1 MNRGIVSG
9 RYAKALFMHAEKH
22 GKELEVYRE
31 TKWLSRCMVLYPQIK
46 RILTNPIVPAS
57 KKLKMLERLYISPP
71 SAEFRN
77 FLRLVL
83 EKKREELLQTMCFV
97 YKEYYREAKQILQV
111 DLVTATDVAEETKA
125 GITEKMEKFTN
136 KNIRLTTSVDPEILG
151 GYVLY
156 WDTYRWDAS
165 VASRMRS
172 VERKIK
178 ETLNNI

>member
-1 MNRGIVSG
+1 MNKGIVSG

-22 GKELEVYRE
+22 GKEFDVYRE
-31 TKWLSRCMVLYPQIK
+31 TQWLLQCMALYPQIK

-57 KKLKMLERLYISPP
+57 KKLEMLERLYISPL
-71 SAEFRN
+71 SEQLHD

-83 EKKREELLQTMCFV
+83 ENKREDLLQTMCFV
-97 YKEYYREAKQILQV
+97 YKENYREAKQILNV
-111 DLVTATDVAEETKA
+111 DLVTATEVAEETKT
-125 GITEKMEKFTN
+125 GLTEKMEKLTN
-136 KNIRLTTSVDPEILG
+136 KNILLTTTVDPDILG

-165 VASRMRS
+165 VALRMRS
-172 VERKIK
+172 IERKIR